1 MNPAPT
7 PVTSRGEQAKNT
19 LITAAIAQFGE
30 YGLHATTRDIAALA
44 GQNIAAIT
52 YYFGSKEELYMASAQ
67 WIADFITHNFKPHV
81 ERAEAILSQQPLDK
95 PQIRELIHTACEHL
109 IILLTADETLNL
121 SKFISREQ
129 LSPTPA
135 YQLIHQQVIAP
146 MHTHLTTLV
155 GRYTDRRPDDTA
167 TILHTH
173 ALLGQVLAFR
183 LGRETILLRA
193 GWTTFD
199 SENVKQISDVV
210 RSHIDFILQ
219 GLSSQRGIASNEK

>member
-1 MNPAPT
+1 MNATPT

-67 WIADFITHNFKPHV
+67 WIADFITRNFQPHV
-81 ERAEAILSQQPLDK
+81 ARAEAILSQENPDK
-95 PQIRELIHTACEHL
+95 PQIRELIHTACEHM

-135 YQLIHQQVIAP
+135 YQLIHEQVIAP

-155 GRYTDRRPDDTA
+155 GRYTGRRPDDTA

-199 SENVKQISDVV
+199 QENVKQISDVV

-219 GLSSQRGIASNEK
+219 GLSSQRGNASNEK

>member
-1 MNPAPT
+1 MNATPT
-7 PVTSRGEQAKNT
+7 PATTRGEQAKNT

-81 ERAEAILSQQPLDK
+81 ESAEAILRQQPSDK
-95 PQIRELIHTACEHL
+95 AQIRELIHTACDRM
-109 IILLTADETLNL
+109 IVLLTADETLNL

-129 LSPTPA
+129 LSPTAA
-135 YQLIHQQVIAP
+135 YQLIHDQVIAP
-146 MHTHLTTLV
+146 MHTHLTCLV
-155 GRYTDRRPDDTA
+155 GRYTGRSPKDTA

-193 GWTTFD
+193 GWSTFD
-199 SENVKQISDVV
+199 KGNVKQISDVV

-219 GLSSQRGIASNEK
+219 GLSMEQGKTSNEK

>member
-1 MNPAPT
+1 MNATPT

-67 WIADFITHNFKPHV
+67 WIADFITHNFQPHV
-81 ERAEAILSQQPLDK
+81 KRAKAILSQENPDK
-95 PQIRELIHTACEHL
+95 PQIRELIHTACEHM

-155 GRYTDRRPDDTA
+155 GRYTGRSPDDTA

-199 SENVKQISDVV
+199 QESVKQISDVV

-219 GLSSQRGIASNEK
+219 GLSSQRGNASNEK

>member
-1 MNPAPT
+1 MNATPT

-67 WIADFITHNFKPHV
+67 WIADFITHNFQPHV
-81 ERAEAILSQQPLDK
+81 KRAEAILSQENPDK
-95 PQIRELIHTACEHL
+95 PQIRELIHTACEHM

-155 GRYTDRRPDDTA
+155 GRYTGRSRVVWGWFVVWVGVVGVV
-167 TILHTH
+167 
-173 ALLGQVLAFR
+173 LGFR

-199 SENVKQISDVV
+199 QESVKQISDVV

-219 GLSSQRGIASNEK
+219 GLSSQRGNASNEK

>member
-1 MNPAPT
+1 MNATPT

-67 WIADFITHNFKPHV
+67 WIADFITHNFQPHV
-81 ERAEAILSQQPLDK
+81 KRAEAILSQENPDK
-95 PQIRELIHTACEHL
+95 QQIRELIHTACEHM

-155 GRYTDRRPDDTA
+155 GRYTGRSPDDTA

-199 SENVKQISDVV
+199 QESVKQISDVV

-219 GLSSQRGIASNEK
+219 GLSSQRGNASNEK

>member
-81 ERAEAILSQQPLDK
+81 ERAEAILSQQPPDK
-95 PQIRELIHTACEHL
+95 PQIRELIHTACEHM

-155 GRYTDRRPDDTA
+155 GRYTDRRPDDTT

-219 GLSSQRGIASNEK
+219 GLSSKRGNASNEK